1 MRSVLVACLTSLLLL
16 TSGCASLNG
25 QPGQPDYAAEAE
37 SNLRLGQEAMES
49 KDWLRAEQ
57 YFEYVRQK
65 FPYLEAAREAELRL
79 ADVDFERGGSY
90 PEAREKYETF
100 IKLHPTHAQVD
111 YAAFRAALSHVKD
124 YPTEFFALPPS
135 EEKDQTE
142 IRNALQAMGSFL
154 RQYPDSQYAKEAK
167 EHLEDA
173 RSRLAQ
179 HELYVAQFYQKR
191 ERWKGVTQRL
201 EGMLKQYPGTR
212 HEEEALF
219 MLHNAY
225 LKLND
230 TAKAQET
237 LKRVGERLPGTPA
250 AERAKRLL
258 GS

>member
-16 TSGCASLNG
+16 TSGCASLSG
-25 QPGQPDYAAEAE
+25 QPGQPDYASEAE
-37 SNLRLGQEAMES
+37 TNLRLGQEAMES

-65 FPYLEAAREAELRL
+65 FPYLEASKDAELRL
-79 ADVDFERGGSY
+79 ADVDFERGSY

-100 IKLHPTHAQVD
+100 IKLHPTHPQVD
-111 YAAFRAALSHVKD
+111 YAAYRAALSHVKD

-154 RQYPDSQYAKEAK
+154 RQYPNSQYAKEAK
-167 EHLEDA
+167 AHLDDA
-173 RSRLAQ
+173 RNRLAE
-179 HELYVAQFYQKR
+179 HELYVAAFYQKR

-201 EGMLKQYPGTR
+201 EGLLKQYPGSS

-225 LKLND
+225 VKLND

-237 LKRVGERLPGTPA
+237 LKRVMERLPGTPA
-250 AERAKRLL
+250 AERARRML